1 MDTLYHPHWPVF
13 YEDNHLLVLYKPAG
27 LVIQRDHKS
36 KASLLELA
44 KAWIKMR
51 HRKPGRVFV
60 GLVHRLDAP
69 VAGVVVLAR
78 TSKAASRLSAQF
90 RDGDVEKIYLA
101 VVVGAPPKEEDRLVH
116 HLVRVGRLSQP
127 ADGQANG
134 SRIATLRY
142 RLQERH
148 AGTSLLTVAL
158 ETGRRHQIRAQLSAV
173 GCPIQGDVHYGAPDA
188 MAHGRIAL
196 LAHKLAF
203 VHPTRGI
210 RLQFTSPVPK
220 GWPWP
225 AAVARKDTPYWTMEE
240 FLDAGLKLPDLAGV

>member
-1 MDTLYHPHWPVF
+1 MGTFYHPQWPVF

-27 LVIQRDHKS
+27 LVVQRDHKS
-36 KASLLELA
+36 KASLLEMA

-51 HRKPGRVFV
+51 YQKPGRVFA

-69 VAGVVVLAR
+69 VAGVVALAR

-101 VVVGAPPKEEDRLVH
+101 VVIGAPPKEEDRLVH
-116 HLVRVGRLSQP
+116 HLVRVGRFSRP
-127 ADGQANG
+127 ADKSSDG
-134 SRIATLRY
+134 SQTASLRY
-142 RLQERH
+142 RLLERQ
-148 AGTSLLTVAL
+148 ASGSLLTVVL
-158 ETGRRHQIRAQLSAV
+158 ETGRRHQIRAQLSAI
-173 GCPIQGDVHYGAPDA
+173 GCPIRGDVHYGAPDA

-203 VHPTRGI
+203 NHPTRGT

-220 GWPWP
+220 GWPWTTAGSKEEAP
-225 AAVARKDTPYWTMEE
+225 CWTIEE
-240 FLDAGLKLPDLAGV
+240 FLADGMTLPDLTGI

>member
-27 LVIQRDHKS
+27 LVMQRDHKS

-44 KAWIKMR
+44 KAWIKVR
-51 HRKPGRVFV
+51 YQKPGRVFA

-90 RDGDVEKIYLA
+90 RDGEVEKIYLA
-101 VVVGAPPKEEDRLVH
+101 VVVGAPPEEQDRLQH
-116 HLVRVGRLSQP
+116 LLVREGRFSRPADKPSDGGQP
-127 ADGQANG
+127 A
-134 SRIATLRY
+134 SLRY
-142 RLQERH
+142 RLEERR
-148 AGTSLLTVAL
+148 ARRSLLTVVL
-158 ETGRRHQIRAQLSAV
+158 ESGRRHQIRAQLSAI

-196 LAHKLAF
+196 LAHKLGF
-203 VHPTRGI
+203 NHPTRGT
-210 RLQFTSPVPK
+210 RLQFTSPVPR

-225 AAVARKDTPYWTMEE
+225 TVEFNQNTPHWTMEE
-240 FLDAGLKLPDLAGV
+240 FLADGINLPDLTGI